1 MELYIKAG
9 PDGQSVGDCPFAHFV
24 RAVIAFKG
32 LQCKVIPC
40 TQATKPAWLVA
51 DHAGKMPCLKNNQ
64 DIFTESS
71 DIAVYLDKTFPQP
84 AFFSGPEVDH
94 ISSKI
99 AGTFPALAKF
109 VKTVEFQPELEQ
121 KLLAEIEKLDQVLGS
136 SGGKYLCCD
145 TVSMA
150 DLSLAPKLFH
160 LKTTL
165 TEFSP
170 TTLEKVMKFENFSK
184 YLDTILSQD
193 CISSCSYPSEVIVW
207 GWTQARNK

>member
-1 MELYIKAG
+1 
-9 PDGQSVGDCPFAHFV
+9 
-24 RAVIAFKG
+24 
-32 LQCKVIPC
+32 
-40 TQATKPAWLVA
+40 
-51 DHAGKMPCLKNNQ
+51 MPCLKNNQ
-64 DIFTESS
+64 DIITENS
-71 DIAVYLDKTFPQP
+71 DIAIYLDKTFPQP
-84 AFFSGPEVDH
+84 AFFSDPEVDQ

-109 VKTVEFQPELEQ
+109 VKSVEFQPELEQ
-121 KLLAEIEKLDQVLGS
+121 KLLDEIENLDRVLAT
-136 SGGKYLCCD
+136 SGVNYDIISTFLMYYIKIVGKYLFCD

-165 TEFSP
+165 TAFSP